1 MKKPELLAPAKN
13 AETARAAILC
23 GADAVYIGA
32 DEFGARSAAGN
43 TVDDIAKL
51 CDFAHIYGCK
61 VYVALNTILSDAE
74 VPRAA
79 RLAQKLY
86 EANVDALIVQDL
98 GLLEYGLPPIA
109 IHSST
114 QCHTTTPKKAK
125 FLEACGFDTIVVARE
140 LSLREI
146 SEISAALKPSTRLEC
161 FVHGAL
167 CVSYSGRCKLSFA
180 IGGRS
185 GNRGEC
191 AQPCR
196 MKYRLLDACGNEIA
210 PAAHYLS
217 LRDMNRS
224 RSLGEL
230 LDAGVDIFKIEGR
243 LKDAGYVKNITAL
256 YRKLLD
262 AELEKRR
269 VEKPSYGYVETVF
282 EPSAEKSFNRGF
294 CEYHLHG
301 TQGGCASFATPKAR
315 GEFLGAAERV
325 FRSGFTLRGADKT
338 LANGD
343 GLAFE
348 WDGGASGASVSKID
362 GDRVFVGTPNGR
374 AEIPAGAKIYRNKNT
389 AFENGLSREAVRKM
403 PVEIS
408 AEERGGQIAFSIKTL
423 DDRNA
428 RAEMILPEFERA
440 KNPDAAR
447 ASLAQNLSKLGNTPF
462 STDDVRIS
470 CAPFLRAA
478 EINAIRRG
486 LVSALEAN
494 ILDAYNAKLR
504 NRKPRPP
511 QFYKAFSKPL
521 DSDENIANGYAAKF
535 HERFGASV
543 SEFACEIER
552 PDMRGK
558 RVMTTKH
565 CILRELGMCKKTS
578 GKKLEEP
585 LFLVNDSAELRLRF
599 DCNRCGM
606 EIFWSDPRRP

>member
-196 MKYRLLDACGNEIA
+196 MKYRLLDARGNEIA

-262 AELEKRR
+262 AELEKRHL
-269 VEKPSYGYVETVF
+269 EKPSYGYVETVF
-282 EPSAEKSFNRGF
+282 EPSAEKSFNRDF

-301 TQGGCASFATPKAR
+301 TQSGCASFATPKAR
-315 GEFLGAAERV
+315 GEFIGAAQTV
-325 FRSGFTLRGADKT
+325 FNGGFAMKNADKIFS
-338 LANGD
+338 NGD
-343 GLAFE
+343 GLFIE
-348 WDGGASGASVSKID
+348 
-362 GDRVFVGTPNGR
+362 
-374 AEIPAGAKIYRNKNT
+374 GAKPFGANVQKTAGDKVFLATPFGVPKVNAGDKIWRNKDT
-389 AFENGLSREAVRKM
+389 AFEKSLQLPMSRRRKIALGFAETPTSWRLSAATENGVFAQIEIPKSGNANAENFDAAKSRFCEN
-403 PVEIS
+403 IS
-408 AEERGGQIAFSIKTL
+408 KFGGTPFKVAELDFCAKTL
-423 DDRNA
+423 PQLKASQINELRRKLANA
-428 RAEMILPEFERA
+428 LM
-440 KNPDAAR
+440 
-447 ASLAQNLSKLGNTPF
+447 Q
-462 STDDVRIS
+462 
-470 CAPFLRAA
+470 
-478 EINAIRRG
+478 
-486 LVSALEAN
+486 N
-494 ILDAYNAKLR
+494 ILSDAEKTRLASHR
-504 NRKPRPP
+504 RPP
-511 QFYKAFSKPL
+511 QKT
-521 DSDENIANGYAAKF
+521 
-535 HERFGASV
+535 
-543 SEFACEIER
+543 EFATPPFAVDKFLNIYNSAA
-552 PDMRGK
+552 MRFYREMGFPARDYAPETQTSLK
-558 RVMTTKH
+558 GERVMTTRH
-565 CILRELGMCKKTS
+565 CILRELGMCKKTNPP
-578 GKKLEEP
+578 KNFKEPFYLENNS
-585 LFLVNDSAELRLRF
+585 VRLRINF
-599 DCNRCGM
+599 DCPHCSSSF
-606 EIFWSDPRRP
+606 IAS